1 MWMTRP
7 SAWFTN
13 AGGADSLRHP
23 VVMGLALFGGF
34 VFWVLLP
41 DQKPVS
47 YRMIIN
53 VVSEL

>member
-13 AGGADSLRHP
+13 AGVADSLRHP

-47 YRMIIN
+47 YRI
-53 VVSEL
+53 